1 MLSRKPPWLL
11 HVSLQIILL
20 DIHMHSHSYDI
31 LQLEIPSKDTT
42 YWCSVHL
49 LPEEIRRHEK
59 HMYKVCMMVCTDHV
73 YYNITTVKSD

>member
-1 MLSRKPPWLL
+1 MIITCKFAE
-11 HVSLQIILL
+11 SLIILFGMHTAW
-20 DIHMHSHSYDI
+20 HMHSYSYDF

-59 HMYKVCMMVCTDHV
+59 HMYKVRMHDGL
-73 YYNITTVKSD
+73 YGPFLLPLP

>member
-1 MLSRKPPWLL
+1 
-11 HVSLQIILL
+11 
-20 DIHMHSHSYDI
+20 MHSYSYDI

-59 HMYKVCMMVCTDHV
+59 HMYKVRMHDGL
-73 YYNITTVKSD
+73 YGPFLLPLP